1 MKYVFLFL
9 LLPITLIAQDL
20 SVSGSVFDQETK
32 QPLPGV
38 AVYVDGSDV
47 GAVTDFDGNFS
58 ISAEKG
64 KTLVF
69 TFIGMKTLKQTV
81 ESATMSVYM
90 QADMT
95 QLDEVTVSVGYFDVS
110 KKDLSGSIAQ
120 VTSKELEKNR
130 SSFVE
135 QLLQGQVA
143 GVVITDSSEP
153 GGGTGI
159 SIRGTNSLMGG
170 TQPLYVVDGIPIDPL
185 TDAEGNTGGGQ
196 SQSSISNINP
206 NDIDKIEVLK
216 DAAATAVYGARGAN
230 GVVIITTKS
239 ATSQGGKDSFTVNAE
254 TTITQVAKNIDVLD
268 GPTWESYMNQRALN
282 DLYINITDPD
292 ELNPFDGTQLLAG
305 SQRLDPSIYNDH
317 PLQVQD
323 FKQESTFFTN
333 SRGVNTNWQ
342 DLTYQDAISN
352 SVNVSYRG
360 GNAQSSVFSS
370 LGIQNNEGVI
380 INSNNKR
387 ITSNTNIRKKAFNKK
402 VDVFLRTILA
412 YNSGNAS
419 SVSNGEIF
427 TQRGIVSQALQFQ
440 PIFSLLEDGQNDE
453 IYTEEFTDNEIP
465 VSNPYT
471 LATYLQDQKKSINF
485 NQSIGIFSKLTPKLE
500 WALKG
505 AFNYQKSN
513 RDTYYP
519 INTTRGRRNNGEATQ
534 AFLENRK
541 IYGETSFRYKNN
553 FGKHRIDAIVV
564 GTIEQNNIR
573 ALFNKAFGFK
583 NDLTSYYTFEN
594 ATDILVPVTQF
605 REFGLLSGLARVG
618 YNYKRRYY
626 VDINARID
634 ASSKFATNNKSA
646 VFPSVALAWAAS
658 EEPFL
663 RDSDIVSN
671 LRLRASYGKTGSNP
685 IAPYQS
691 LAFIEPIRYNFDD
704 NIATGNYEANLA
716 NNDLA
721 WETTEQF
728 NAGLDVGLLSS
739 AVNITIDAYHKK
751 TYDLLQ
757 SINLPP
763 SNGYSSMIG
772 NFGEIENKGIE
783 FSINAAVVN
792 SLDFSWSTSANI
804 GFNRNK
810 LVELNSNLD
819 FQRGPIVG
827 FSQRTPSVFMVG
839 KPLGIFWGAQTDG
852 VYANW
857 EEAVASGIKYV
868 SPGEIRYVNNH
879 VDVDANGDPL
889 IEQKINDDD
898 FVQIGDP
905 NPDFTAAI
913 TNNFS
918 YRNWD
923 MSILFTGQKGGD
935 LFWVDS
941 WQLQALQKSTNSL
954 TSAFE
959 DSWKAPL
966 SIDSDGYVVYNPEV
980 GSLTGVSHPAAKTN
994 KAAEDNGPL
1003 DRTIVSDR
1011 QVYDASFIRL
1021 KNINISYT
1029 HNMKNNTSLK
1039 IFASANNLFVWTK
1052 YPGYDPEVQSYNK
1065 DPQRRG
1071 IDFGSYPGTKR
1082 FSIGLRFNY

>member
-81 ESATMSVYM
+81 ENTTMSVYM

-130 SSFVE
+130 SSSVE

-159 SIRGTNSLMGG
+159 SIRGTNSLLGG

-185 TDAEGNTGGGQ
+185 SDAEGNTGGGQ

-239 ATSQGGKDSFTVNAE
+239 ASDQGGKDSFSVNVE
-254 TTITQVAKNIDVLD
+254 TTITEVAKTIDVLD
-268 GPTWESYMNQRALN
+268 GPTFESYMNQR
-282 DLYINITDPD
+282 
-292 ELNPFDGTQLLAG
+292 ELNHLYVNISDPGKYGGNAFDG
-305 SQRLDPSIYNDH
+305 SQALDPTVYSELATFTIPY
-317 PLQVQD
+317 PT
-323 FKQESTFFTN
+323 ST
-333 SRGVNTNWQ
+333 GVDNNWQ
-342 DLTYQDAISN
+342 DLTYQTAVSN
-352 SVNVSYRG
+352 NVNASYRG
-360 GNAQSSVFSS
+360 GTAQNSVFTS
-370 LGIQNNEGVI
+370 LGIQNQEGVI
-380 INSNNKR
+380 LNSNNKR
-387 ITSNTNIRKKAFNKK
+387 ITSNTNFRKKAFNNK
-402 VDVFLRTILA
+402 VDIFMRTLLA
-412 YNSGNAS
+412 YNDGNAS
-419 SVSNGEIF
+419 SVANGEIF
-427 TQRGIVSQALQFQ
+427 QQRGVVSQALQFQ
-440 PIFSLLEDGQNDE
+440 PIFSLLEPGQDDD
-453 IYTEEFTDNEIP
+453 IYADLNEGN
-465 VSNPYT
+465 VLSNPYT
-471 LATYLQDQKKSINF
+471 LAKYVQDHKKSVNA
-485 NQSIGIFSKLTPKLE
+485 NQSIGVFVKLTPKVT

-505 AFNYQKSN
+505 AYNYQKSS

-519 INTTRGRRNNGEATQ
+519 SNTTRGRRNNGEATQ

-553 FGKHRIDAIVV
+553 FGKHRVDAIVV
-564 GTIEQNNIR
+564 GTVEKNNIR
-573 ALFNKAFGFK
+573 ALFNKAFNFVS
-583 NDLTSYYTFEN
+583 DVTSYNTFET
-594 ATDILVPVTQF
+594 ATDILVPVAQF

-691 LAFIEPIRYNFDD
+691 LGYYTPARYNFDD
-704 NIATGNYEANLA
+704 QISIGYEWSNPAND
-716 NNDLA
+716 DLT

-728 NAGLDVGLLSS
+728 NAGLDLGLLDGRINLT
-739 AVNITIDAYHKK
+739 VDAYYKK

-757 SINLPP
+757 EVLNPA
-763 SNGYSSMIG
+763 SNGFYSIID

-810 LVELNSNLD
+810 LVELNSDLE
-819 FQRGPIVG
+819 FQLGPPVG
-827 FSQRTPSVFMVG
+827 FGQTNPTVFMVG

-857 EEAVASGIKYV
+857 EEANASGIRNA
-868 SPGEIRYVNNH
+868 SAGEIKYINNH
-879 VDVDANGDPL
+879 VQVNGNGDP
-889 IEQKINDDD
+889 IPNQQINFDDY
-898 FVQIGDP
+898 VQIGDP

-941 WQLQALQKSTNSL
+941 WQLNSLQKATNVR
-954 TSAFE
+954 SAAYE

-966 SIDSDGYVVYNPEV
+966 SIDGSGSVVYNPAV
-980 GSLTGVSHPAAKTN
+980 GNMTGVSQPAAKPN
-994 KAAEDNGPL
+994 VAANANGPL
-1003 DRTIVSDR
+1003 QRTIVSDR
-1011 QVYDASFIRL
+1011 QVFDGSFIRL

-1052 YPGYDPEVQSYNK
+1052 YPGYDPEVQSYNQN
-1065 DPQRRG
+1065 PQRRG

-1082 FSIGLRFNY
+1082 FSLGLRFNY